1 MQMNQDAIAQILMD
15 LRAKSQQTQPLT
27 IEEIIRTSLEQER
40 AGLFPSLNNYLDK
53 FNQIPVRTREQMI
66 EDQRDADANES
77 ILPDP
82 DLKPYWKRP

>member
-1 MQMNQDAIAQILMD
+1 MNQDAIAQILMD

-82 DLKPYWKRP
+82 DLNPYWKRP